1 MSRLLL
7 TLLATTATIVAGTTD
22 TPPNTCVTYFN
33 FTGTQESNT
42 FFGSANADGSL
53 MQINDLGLRFDPQG
67 KFTVGKESFSFS
79 TNSNA
84 TMHKGFGCCSKLSL
98 LTVNKATGSY
108 QVASVD
114 SNSKFG
120 PDPGGKNSS
129 TSKKECGKY
138 GCGIMEFA
146 GIDDT
151 AMTAVVWMNPLSPQP
166 PPEASPKELFGDSP
180 NLDNFGLTLGH
191 FNLKTGEIIPIRP
204 FVIDGDNATST
215 TPMDIGMASYDA
227 KNKNFWYACNPGGDF
242 NNEGAC
248 SYPATVGKKPGKMQV
263 LPWSS
268 KSEGKT
274 FTTTSLDYSAALK
287 GAVVLGQT
295 FVNAQ
300 TNMQSTKLFFGDPA
314 HPENEDWATI
324 VDLGMAWVSMS
335 FTDDFLFI

>member
-1 MSRLLL
+1 
-7 TLLATTATIVAGTTD
+7 
-22 TPPNTCVTYFN
+22 
-33 FTGTQESNT
+33 
-42 FFGSANADGSL
+42 
-53 MQINDLGLRFDPQG
+53 
-67 KFTVGKESFSFS
+67 
-79 TNSNA
+79 
-84 TMHKGFGCCSKLSL
+84 
-98 LTVNKATGSY
+98 
-108 QVASVD
+108 VASVD

-120 PDPGGKNSS
+120 PDP
-129 TSKKECGKY
+129 KKECGKY

-166 PPEASPKELFGDSP
+166 PPGAFGDSP

-324 VDLGMAWVSMS
+324 VDLGMAWVSIN
-335 FTDDFLFI
+335 FFY